1 MTNGSPPAEPRAT
14 TRRRARWLWGFP
26 LLAIAAL
33 VLYWP
38 PRLRVPLDDGTTLE
52 IGKITTGTEHSNAAP
67 LTWPNLQRQI
77 SRRSWKWPRQS
88 ARYLN
93 PSTVFWFEDGQIFQ
107 KVQPLLVDR
116 NGWRWRC
123 RTIHVSG
130 GCHMDF
136 PPIESDGPLQ
146 VEILDGKGQTRL
158 GAATLPIAGV
168 RPDTSRS
175 RSIEPQPLPAH
186 QTDGPLSATLRTIEV
201 DVTDHPI
208 SQARGPV
215 RLDALWNGQPFEPEA
230 VRVDIVDSLGREA
243 GSLLERDAT
252 LITSLSPHE
261 TVWNMTFSIF
271 RGRGMSLE
279 PSETFTFKPTPSD
292 ETPLASWDGQVG
304 GIGWRVVV
312 ANPSSSSIPLRYN
325 RQGLSLIAEDD
336 PVIAVEV
343 ESDRNV
349 RVRIEPLQ
357 SDGTPLPVE
366 TIETNCI
373 PTPLRY
379 VRVVRC
385 PEFDPARG
393 DTVRVGFSLARQVRF
408 AVQPVVRNSRDER
421 RD

>member
-1 MTNGSPPAEPRAT
+1 MTNGHPPAEPRVT
-14 TRRRARWLWGFP
+14 TRRRARWLWGI
-26 LLAIAAL
+26 LLLGIVTAI
-33 VLYWP
+33 VCWP
-38 PRLRVPLDDGTTLE
+38 RRLRVPLNDGTVLE
-52 IGKITTGTEHSNAAP
+52 IGAVTTGTEHSYAAP
-67 LTWPNLQRQI
+67 LTWRNVQRQFA
-77 SRRSWKWPRQS
+77 RRSWKWPRQS

-93 PSTVFWFEDGQIFQ
+93 PSTVFWFENGQIFQ
-107 KVQPLLVDR
+107 KYQPLLVDR

-146 VEILDGKGQTRL
+146 VEILDGKGETRL
-158 GAATLPIAGV
+158 GAATLPITGV

-175 RSIEPQPLPAH
+175 RSIEPQPLPAL
-186 QTDGPLSATLRTIEV
+186 QTDGPLSATLRAIEL

-208 SQARGPV
+208 SQAHGPV
-215 RLDALWNGQPFEPEA
+215 RLDALWDGRPFEPEA

-243 GSLLERDAT
+243 GALLERDAT
-252 LITSLSPHE
+252 LVTSLSPRE

-279 PSETFTFKPTPSD
+279 PSETFTFKPALSD
-292 ETPLASWDGQVG
+292 ETPLASWDGTVG

-312 ANPSSSSIPLRYN
+312 ANPSRSSIPLRYN
-325 RQGLSLIAEDD
+325 RQGLSLGAEED

-349 RVRIEPLQ
+349 RVRIEPRQ
-357 SDGTPLPVE
+357 RDGTRLSVE
-366 TIETNCI
+366 TIETNCP

-379 VRVVRC
+379 VRAVRC

-408 AVQPVVRNSRDER
+408 AVRPVVLSSRNER
-421 RD
+421 QN